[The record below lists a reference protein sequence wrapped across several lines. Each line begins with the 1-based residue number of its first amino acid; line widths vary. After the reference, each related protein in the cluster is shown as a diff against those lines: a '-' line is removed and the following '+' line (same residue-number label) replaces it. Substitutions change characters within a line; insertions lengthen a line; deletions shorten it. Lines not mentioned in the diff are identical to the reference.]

1 MSFYYDWYFEG
12 ETKEPLLRVTL
23 YTPDE
28 IEDIKRK
35 AEVAIVTEITK
46 RVEEE
51 LEKKGYKARVVGA
64 WPEVDIWYKEE
75 YIMPEAIYWG
85 YYMRVKGRVR
95 FETDRPLSESPIPA
109 WLVPL
114 LDVILKWVVIGLAA
128 ALAIYFLYEWIKSMT
143 LQTTAVE
150 EYSPEGNLIKRT
162 IITAPSLA
170 GISGLI
176 ILLIIIFILVMLWR
190 RRE

>member
-28 IEDIKRK
+28 IEDIVRI
-35 AEVAIVTEITK
+35 AESTIVTEITK
-46 RVEEE
+46 HVEEE
-51 LEKKGYKARVVGA
+51 LGKKGYKARVIGA
-64 WPEVDIWYKEE
+64 WPEVHMWYEE
-75 YIMPEAIYWG
+75 YPVGEMTYWN
-85 YYMRVKGRVR
+85 YHMKVKGKVR

-109 WLVPL
+109 WLIPL
-114 LDVILKWVVIGLAA
+114 LDTILKWVVVGLSV
-128 ALAIYFLYEWIKSMT
+128 ALAIYLLYEWIKNMT
-143 LQTTAVE
+143 LQTTTIE
-150 EYSPEGNLIKRT
+150 EYKDGKLVSRT
-162 IITAPSLA
+162 ITTVPYLA